1 MHADEE
7 FGDEPPRHHNNENS
21 RGIGRGASGA
31 GRPSDAPAASFLG
44 DSSDRRDVH
53 ADSSTHRRRSPD
65 RFDYVTPG
73 QFDSPHDRYDSRYS
87 FRHDPAEQ
95 QRLNQGILQTL
106 GQITDTLACTAQTSA
121 SSNPLKGHRLPIFTG
136 SSDSDF
142 MSWRDQVVSMF
153 DFLKWSNDDR
163 ARYLP
168 VILSKRAKQTY
179 DALDDD
185 VRDDFTDVMDALE
198 ATFGLMRKPLMLRN
212 KLLRQPQS
220 STESVSSYTD
230 RMMETFRKLNLTDHQ
245 LMLSEYVSGL
255 RPAIQAD
262 VEKALPSDLTH
273 AINLSEASEQSMRLN
288 PSVDME
294 KLTQLVSKLETKL
307 DAGTKSL
314 NPATLNMVDSDSTRF
329 APRSRGSS
337 YQRPL
342 RQRQVRGR
350 RGHYQSGS
358 SSFYDA
364 SRTHTSNTRWPYC
377 FRCARRHPYGQHVT
391 RPSFPQSRPQRSRG
405 TGSPQGTRNACFKCS
420 KMGHFAA
427 ECRSTQ

>member
-1 MHADEE
+1 
-7 FGDEPPRHHNNENS
+7 
-21 RGIGRGASGA
+21 
-31 GRPSDAPAASFLG
+31 
-44 DSSDRRDVH
+44 
-53 ADSSTHRRRSPD
+53 
-65 RFDYVTPG
+65 
-73 QFDSPHDRYDSRYS
+73 
-87 FRHDPAEQ
+87 
-95 QRLNQGILQTL
+95 
-106 GQITDTLACTAQTSA
+106 
-121 SSNPLKGHRLPIFTG
+121 
-136 SSDSDF
+136 

>member
-1 MHADEE
+1 MHADEA
-7 FGDEPPRHHNNENS
+7 FDEEPSSTQNIENS
-21 RGIGRGASGA
+21 RGIGRGAGGA
-31 GRPSDAPAASFLG
+31 NPSSDAPIASILN
-44 DSSDRRDVH
+44 DSSGRRDVH
-53 ADSSTHRRRSPD
+53 ADSSTTRHHSPD
-65 RFDYVTPG
+65 RYDYRTPG
-73 QFDSPHDRYDSRYS
+73 PYDTPRDDYASRYS
-87 FRHDPAEQ
+87 YHHDPAEQ
-95 QRLNQGILQTL
+95 QRLNQGILRTL
-106 GQITDTLACTAQTSA
+106 GQITDNLARSAQNSDN
-121 SSNPLKGHRLPIFTG
+121 SNPLKGHRLPVFDG

-153 DFLKWSNDDR
+153 DFLRWSNDDR

-168 VILSKRAKQTY
+168 VILSKRAKQSY

-185 VRDDFTDVMDALE
+185 VKDDFTQVMDALE

-220 STESVSSYTD
+220 STESVSAYTD

-273 AINLSEASEQSMRLN
+273 AINLSEASEQSLRLN

-307 DAGTKSL
+307 DASAKSFTQASI
-314 NPATLNMVDSDSTRF
+314 NSVDPDSTRF

-337 YQRPL
+337 YQYPL

-350 RGHYQSGS
+350 RRHYNSRPS
-358 SSFYDA
+358 PFYDA
-364 SRTHTSNTRWPYC
+364 PHTHTSNTRWPYC
-377 FRCARRHPYGQHVT
+377 FRCARRHPYGQHVM
-391 RPSFPQSRPQRSRG
+391 RPSYQQGRPQRSRG
-405 TGSPQGTRNACFKCS
+405 SGPPQGTRNACFKCG